1 MSATVSAKI
10 PRDLRERL
18 RKRQVDISVVVR
30 NALEKEVSHLEEEEL
45 SGKLETLKKELSGKI
60 TTKDI
65 VRAVR
70 SSREER

>member
-10 PRDLRERL
+10 PKDLRERL
-18 RKRQVDISVVVR
+18 RERQVDISIVVR
-30 NALEKEVSHLEEEEL
+30 NALEKEVKHLEEEEL
-45 SGKLETLKKELSGKI
+45 KNNLETLKKELSRKI

-65 VRAVR
+65 VRTIR